1 MVTILNNKIVIDRNG
16 LNKLGI
22 SMSNS
27 TLLRLEAKGQ
37 FPRRIRF
44 GAHSVA
50 WLADEV
56 HAHIASLAAA
66 REVA

>member
-1 MVTILNNKIVIDRNG
+1 MANLNNKIIIDRNG
-16 LNKLGI
+16 LNRLGI

-37 FPRRIRF
+37 FPRRIRL

-50 WLADEV
+50 WVADEI

-66 REVA
+66 RGAA